1 MTGIL
6 RRLHLLAALALL
18 LSGLLQT
25 VASAQGV
32 ACSRVVPSGEPAP
45 LVEGAGGVPAQPGA
59 ALALF
64 GPAHEHAT
72 QPTPDSAGIPSSSS
86 CAAPA
91 LPAARAAAP
100 VASPSRHLSPPAN
113 RVLGHTV
120 PRSHFRPPRPS

>member
-18 LSGLLQT
+18 LAGLLQT

-45 LVEGAGGVPAQPGA
+45 LVERAGGVPAQPGA
-59 ALALF
+59 AVALV

-72 QPTPDSAGIPSSSS
+72 QPTPDSAGIPSSS

-91 LPAARAAAP
+91 LPAARAAGP
-100 VASPSRHLSPPAN
+100 VASPSRRLSPPAN